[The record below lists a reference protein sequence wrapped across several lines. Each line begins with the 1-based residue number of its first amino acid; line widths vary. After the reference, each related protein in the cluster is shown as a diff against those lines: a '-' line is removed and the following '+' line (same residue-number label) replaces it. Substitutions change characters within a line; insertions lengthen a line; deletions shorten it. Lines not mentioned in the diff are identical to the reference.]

1 MKINTHKPKSRLAKR
16 KNVIMTTM
24 EVSRRVGLSVVALAM
39 LLFTQNASATTLNDI
54 YQVAEQM
61 NQGAL
66 RSQSKIDALTE
77 ETRKL
82 LSEYKTVLKEIE
94 GLRIYNRQLEKQ
106 IANQER
112 EMADLSASIDK
123 VTVIERQ
130 ITPLMLRM
138 IDGIEQFVDLDM
150 PFLLKERTARVDRLR
165 EMMDR
170 ADVAVSEKF
179 SQVLRA
185 YQIENE
191 YGRTMETYGDTIEI
205 AGTER
210 KVDILK
216 IGRVTL
222 VYQTPDGS
230 ETGMYNKN
238 TGAYEAVGDEYQA
251 SVRQGIRMA
260 RQQATQDMFS
270 IPVHG
275 AEAAQ

>member
-1 MKINTHKPKSRLAKR
+1 
-16 KNVIMTTM
+16 
-24 EVSRRVGLSVVALAM
+24 
-39 LLFTQNASATTLNDI
+39 
-54 YQVAEQM
+54 
-61 NQGAL
+61 
-66 RSQSKIDALTE
+66 
-77 ETRKL
+77 
-82 LSEYKTVLKEIE
+82 
-94 GLRIYNRQLEKQ
+94 
-106 IANQER
+106 
-112 EMADLSASIDK
+112 
-123 VTVIERQ
+123 
-130 ITPLMLRM
+130 
-138 IDGIEQFVDLDM
+138 
-150 PFLLKERTARVDRLR
+150 
-165 EMMDR
+165 MMDR